1 MNPLWL
7 ASTKNVKILARE
19 SVVKA
24 QNVEWLTTTQFA
36 VALEDK
42 QEILSSN
49 VGPHQVTKSL
59 KSLAPDNR

>member
-1 MNPLWL
+1 VNPLWL

-49 VGPHQVTKSL
+49 VGPHQL
-59 KSLAPDNR
+59 